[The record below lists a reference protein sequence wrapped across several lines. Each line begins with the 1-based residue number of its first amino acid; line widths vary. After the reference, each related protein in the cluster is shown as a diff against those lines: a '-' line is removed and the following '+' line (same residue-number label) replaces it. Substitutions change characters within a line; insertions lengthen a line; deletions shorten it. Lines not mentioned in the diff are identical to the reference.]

1 MPSTEEIYKI
11 MNEEFMGHKV
21 DRVIIAKPYEITLSD
36 HVWREYANMLLD
48 REAKLFLN
56 EVDDN
61 NE

>member
-36 HVWREYANMLLD
+36 KIWREYANMMLEK
-48 REAKLFLN
+48 EANLFFT
-56 EVDDN
+56 EMDN
-61 NE
+61 Q